1 MGIRIDPVDSMS
13 PHVGVEGRSDLHP
26 VYATEGSAGAD
37 LRSALATPLVLAPGE
52 RGLVPTGIR
61 LAIPQGYEGQVRP
74 RSGLAIKH
82 GVTVLNAPG
91 TVDSDY
97 RGEVRVI
104 LINHGSSEYTIQ
116 PGDRVAQLLITPVTQ
131 AQFIPEDVNETTRGS
146 GGFGSTGR

>member
-116 PGDRVAQLLITPVTQ
+116 PGDRVAQLLITPVAQ

>member
-1 MGIRIDPVDSMS
+1 MS
-13 PHVGVEGRSDLHP
+13 PHVGVEGQQDLHP

-52 RGLVPTGIR
+52 RGLIPTGIR

-91 TVDSDY
+91 TIDSDY
-97 RGEVRVI
+97 RGEVAVI
-104 LINHGSSEYTIQ
+104 LINHGDTEYTIQ
-116 PGDRVAQLLITPVTQ
+116 PGDRVAQLLITPVVQ
-131 AQFIPEDVNETTRGS
+131 AKFTPENVNETRRGS

>member
-1 MGIRIDPVDSMS
+1 MS

-116 PGDRVAQLLITPVTQ
+116 PGDRVAQLLITPVAQ